1 MGKLVPKLV
10 EMITEERIVRLRSQD
25 KEGVLRELCEAI
37 AQAPEITDKEDFYR
51 AIVEREKILSTGIGL
66 GVAVPHAKIA
76 SVKDFVM
83 AIGVSDDAIDFDAL
97 DGKPVHILVLIGA
110 SDAQKD
116 LYVRVLAKVA
126 MMLKNPEVRD
136 RILKA
141 REPSEIM
148 DILREH

>member
-1 MGKLVPKLV
+1 MGRLVPKLA
-10 EMITEERIVRLRSQD
+10 EMLTEERIIRLKSQD
-25 KEGVLRELCEAI
+25 KEGVLRELCEVI
-37 AQAPEITDKEDFYR
+37 ARAPEITDKDDFYQ

-83 AIGVSDDAIDFDAL
+83 AVGVSDEPIDFDAL
-97 DGKPVHILVLIGA
+97 DGKPVRIFVLIGS

-126 MMLKNPEVRD
+126 MMLKNSEVRD
-136 RILKA
+136 RMLKA
-141 REPSEIM
+141 RQPSEIM

>member
-10 EMITEERIVRLRSQD
+10 EMITEERIVRLKSQD

>member
-1 MGKLVPKLV
+1 MGKLVPKLA
-10 EMITEERIVRLRSQD
+10 EMITEERIVRLKSQD

>member
-1 MGKLVPKLV
+1 MGKVVPKLA